1 MKVSRLLYIVELF
14 RPENIACAAEFQAFL
29 KLTPGAS
36 VRHNM
41 NSNERSVTCPMPLT
55 NVETR
60 LPGEPLNGRKGR
72 SALQGGEDLV
82 DSRFDR
88 RLAKLL
94 HHAAHI
100 FCEKGYEGASMR
112 DLSRAAGMSLAGLY
126 HYFDS
131 KEDLLYLI
139 QKHTF
144 RTIIERLQERLKDA
158 KGAEPRVRIFIE
170 NHLEYFL
177 ANKEAMRVLTHEDDT
192 LKNGRGAEIRAIKRE
207 YYKICLDLLEDLR
220 REKGLQFSGRLA
232 VLGLFGMINWI
243 YTWHNP
249 RVDLDA
255 EAMAGE
261 MSNLFL
267 RGVLNPGKA
276 KRKSAKANA

>member
-1 MKVSRLLYIVELF
+1 M
-14 RPENIACAAEFQAFL
+14 AMA
-29 KLTPGAS
+29 
-36 VRHNM
+36 
-41 NSNERSVTCPMPLT
+41 

-72 SALQGGEDLV
+72 PALQRDEAM

-88 RLAKLL
+88 RLGKLL
-94 HHAAHI
+94 RHAAHI

-144 RTIIERLQERLKDA
+144 RTIIERLQERLKE
-158 KGAEPRVRIFIE
+158 AEGSEQRVRIFIE

-177 ANKEAMRVLTHEDDT
+177 ANKEAMKVLTHEDET
-192 LKNGRGAEIRAIKRE
+192 LKNGRGAEIRTIKRE
-207 YYKICLDLLEDLR
+207 YYKICLDLLEELR

-255 EAMAGE
+255 GELARE

-267 RGVLNPGKA
+267 RGVLNPAKT
-276 KRKSAKANA
+276 KRKIAKANA

>member
-1 MKVSRLLYIVELF
+1 
-14 RPENIACAAEFQAFL
+14 
-29 KLTPGAS
+29 
-36 VRHNM
+36 
-41 NSNERSVTCPMPLT
+41 
-55 NVETR
+55 
-60 LPGEPLNGRKGR
+60 
-72 SALQGGEDLV
+72 
-82 DSRFDR
+82 
-88 RLAKLL
+88 
-94 HHAAHI
+94 
-100 FCEKGYEGASMR
+100 MR

-126 HYFDS
+126 HYFES
-131 KEDLLYLI
+131 KEELLYLI

-144 RTIIERLQERLKDA
+144 TTIIERVRQRLADVN
-158 KGAEPRVRIFIE
+158 GPEERVRVFIR

-177 ANKEAMRVLTHEDDT
+177 ANKEAMKVLTHEDET

-255 EAMAGE
+255 GAMAEE

-267 RGVLNPGKA
+267 RGVLNPGKT
-276 KRKSAKANA
+276 KRKIAKTNA

>member
-1 MKVSRLLYIVELF
+1 M
-14 RPENIACAAEFQAFL
+14 AMA
-29 KLTPGAS
+29 
-36 VRHNM
+36 
-41 NSNERSVTCPMPLT
+41 
-55 NVETR
+55 NVENR
-60 LPGEPLNGRKGR
+60 LPGEPYDGRKGR
-72 SALQGGEDLV
+72 PAFTVAKSNEAV

-88 RLAKLL
+88 RLGKLL

-144 RTIIERLQERLKDA
+144 RTIIARLQERLK
-158 KGAEPRVRIFIE
+158 GAEGAEQRVRIFIE
-170 NHLEYFL
+170 NHLDYFL
-177 ANKEAMRVLTHEDDT
+177 ANKEAMKVLTHEDDT
-192 LKNGRGAEIRAIKRE
+192 LKNGRGAEIRAIKRD
-207 YYKICLDLLEDLR
+207 YYRICLELLEDLR
-220 REKGLQFSGRLA
+220 KEKGLQFSGRLA

-255 EAMAGE
+255 GALAEE
-261 MSNLFL
+261 MSSLFL
-267 RGVLNPGKA
+267 RGVLNSGKA
-276 KRKSAKANA
+276 KRRTAKTGA

>member
-1 MKVSRLLYIVELF
+1 M
-14 RPENIACAAEFQAFL
+14 A
-29 KLTPGAS
+29 
-36 VRHNM
+36 
-41 NSNERSVTCPMPLT
+41 LT
-55 NVETR
+55 NLETR
-60 LPGEPLNGRKGR
+60 LPGEPYNGRKGR
-72 SALQGGEDLV
+72 PALTAEKGSEEAM

-144 RTIIERLQERLKDA
+144 RTIIERLQEKLKESKDA
-158 KGAEPRVRIFIE
+158 EVRVRIFIE

-177 ANKEAMRVLTHEDDT
+177 ANKEAMKVLTHEDET

-207 YYKICLDLLEDLR
+207 YYKICLDLLQDLGR
-220 REKGLQFSGRLA
+220 AEGLEFSGRLA
-232 VLGLFGMINWI
+232 VLSLFGMINWI

-249 RVDLDA
+249 RSDVGAKALA
-255 EAMAGE
+255 RAMGDI
-261 MSNLFL
+261 FL
-267 RGVLNPGKA
+267 HGVLQDNA
-276 KRKSAKANA
+276 KSKIARHKVVRRKSSKPGL